1 MVRSI
6 DYYFSLVSPWAYI
19 GRDLHG
25 WDARPWRN
33 RQLTAT
39 LQKAVDTMPAIFLN
53 SPAWAL
59 SIIVG
64 GGIYI
69 LGLVGV
75 RIFDESILK
84 HDNAG

>member
-1 MVRSI
+1 
-6 DYYFSLVSPWAYI
+6 
-19 GRDLHG
+19 
-25 WDARPWRN
+25 
-33 RQLTAT
+33 
-39 LQKAVDTMPAIFLN
+39 MPAIFLN

>member
-1 MVRSI
+1 
-6 DYYFSLVSPWAYI
+6 
-19 GRDLHG
+19 
-25 WDARPWRN
+25 
-33 RQLTAT
+33 
-39 LQKAVDTMPAIFLN
+39 MPAIFLN

-59 SIIVG
+59 SIG